1 MVMYRIAVIP
11 GDGVGV
17 EVVTEGI
24 KVLEASSKVLGN
36 FSLKFVSF
44 GWGSEFYLKN
54 GRMMPRSALEILRG
68 FDAIYLGA
76 IGDPRIPD
84 FITLEALLSI
94 RRGFDQYICLRPAY
108 LFPGVPS
115 PLAGKGS
122 GDIDML
128 VIRENTEGEYTDVGG
143 RLSRGAEDEVAV
155 QTGVFTRKGIDR
167 VLRYAFEASKT
178 RNKKKKVTSITKSN
192 ALRYSMV
199 MWDQVFQE
207 VAREYPDI
215 DANSLL
221 VDTACMNMVRK
232 PEAFD
237 VVVASNLFG
246 DILTDLSAAIAGGIG
261 LAPSANLNPERRFPS
276 MFEPVHGSAPD
287 IAGKGIVNP
296 IAAILT
302 AGMMLEFLGEGKA
315 AALVRQA
322 VEEVLVEGKVKTP
335 DLGGDARTSQVGD
348 AVVQKLTELRKGLV

>member
-1 MVMYRIAVIP
+1 MVRYRIAVIP

-24 KVLEASSKVLGN
+24 KVLEASSKALGN
-36 FSLKFVSF
+36 FSFKFVSF

-54 GRMMPRSALEILRG
+54 GRMMARNALEILRG

-76 IGDPRIPD
+76 MGDPRIPD
-84 FITLEALLSI
+84 FITLEVLLSI

-108 LFPGVPS
+108 LYPGVSS
-115 PLAGKGS
+115 PIAGKGS

-128 VIRENTEGEYTDVGG
+128 VIRENTEGEYADVGG
-143 RLSRGAEDEVAV
+143 RLYKGTEDEVAV

-167 VLRYAFEASKT
+167 VLRYAFEASRT
-178 RNKKKKVTSITKSN
+178 RNKKKKVTSVTKSN

-199 MWDQVFQE
+199 MWDEIFQA
-207 VAREYPDI
+207 VAKENPDI
-215 DANSLL
+215 EANSLL

-246 DILTDLSAAIAGGIG
+246 DILTDLSATIAGGIG

-315 AALVRQA
+315 AALVRRA

-348 AVVQKLTELRKGLV
+348 AVVQKLAELGKGLF